1 MITET
6 SSLLAIFGLAV
17 TLSAY
22 LSAIRLLAIQKI
34 QDVTGDDQ
42 KAADKKWDLYKKLGW
57 LTLADFPMVLS
68 AFFLGIY
75 LLWEVLNLNQIW
87 IKFSPEDPRPWILFN
102 GLRLFLIAG
111 TVMVFLHMLA
121 WWKTAENLLNG
132 KKIKE
137 PGSSAEVLASESS
150 ESSSEQTQIK
160 PETESDVESQSEK
173 S

>member
-6 SSLLAIFGLAV
+6 SSLLAIFGIAV

-22 LSAIRLLAIQKI
+22 LSAIRLMAIQKI

-42 KAADKKWDLYKKLGW
+42 KAADKKWGLYKKLGW

-75 LLWEVLNLNQIW
+75 LLWDVLNLDQIW
-87 IKFSPEDPRPWILFN
+87 NKFSNQDPRPWFQFN

-132 KKIKE
+132 KKIIE
-137 PGSSAEVLASESS
+137 PEPSVDVPAGD
-150 ESSSEQTQIK
+150 SSSKQTQIK
-160 PETESDVESQSEK
+160 PETESDVESPPEK

>member
-1 MITET
+1 MITDT

-22 LSAIRLLAIQKI
+22 LSAIRLMAIQKI

-68 AFFLGIY
+68 AFFLGVY
-75 LLWEVLNLNQIW
+75 LLWDVLNLNQIW
-87 IKFSPEDPRPWILFN
+87 NQFSKQDPRPWFQFN

-121 WWKTAENLLNG
+121 WWKTAG
-132 KKIKE
+132 KF
-137 PGSSAEVLASESS
+137 
-150 ESSSEQTQIK
+150 TQRK
-160 PETESDVESQSEK
+160 KNNRAGTFRGCSRRRFVK
-173 S
+173 